1 MTDLSSEERTFLM
14 DIIRDST
21 VRDERLAIFKQ
32 FSTRKDS
39 EQGWKE
45 YLSANTE
52 LHKALAKKSALPLWV
67 QKYYLKKLSSD
78 DQVAS
83 HISQL
88 LNRLSDLSG
97 RDLIKELWSGEVKS
111 S

>member
-1 MTDLSSEERTFLM
+1 MTDLSSEERVFLM

-39 EQGWKE
+39 EQDWKE

-52 LHKALAKKSALPLWV
+52 LHKALAKKSALPFWV
-67 QKYYLKKLSSD
+67 QKYYLKQISSG
-78 DQVAS
+78 DQVAF
-83 HISQL
+83 HINQL
-88 LNRLSDLSG
+88 LARLSELCG
-97 RDLIKELWSGEVKS
+97 RDLIKELWNGEVKRL
-111 S
+111 